1 MPKVFMPELT
11 PEERLRIL
19 QTNADKVETTTYD
32 KELTED
38 ELIAKREEFVD
49 NSIVV
54 SKLEDELA
62 EKKKEFKNKI
72 EPVKLVNRALQQEIK
87 TKKKEVKGLLFQM
100 ADHVNSMME
109 VYDEG
114 GELVS
119 SRRLRPDEKQTRLQV
134 VPPKK
139 AANGE

>member
-1 MPKVFMPELT
+1 MPKIFMPDLL

-19 QTNADKVETTTYD
+19 QTNADKVEETDYD
-32 KELTED
+32 KELTEE

-49 NSIVV
+49 NSIDV

-72 EPVKLVNRALQQEIK
+72 EPIKLVNRALQKEIK
-87 TKKKEVKGLLFQM
+87 TKKKVVKGFLFQM
-100 ADHVNSMME
+100 ADQVNSMME
-109 VYDEG
+109 TYDQD

-139 AANGE
+139 AANE

>member
-1 MPKVFMPELT
+1 MPKIFMPELS
-11 PEERLRIL
+11 PEERLNIL
-19 QTNADKVETTTYD
+19 RNNADKVEQTDYE
-32 KELTED
+32 KELTEE

-49 NSIVV
+49 YSIDV

-72 EPVKLVNRALQQEIK
+72 EPIKLINRGLQREIK
-87 TKKKEVKGLLFQM
+87 TKKKVVAGFLFHM
-100 ADHVNSMME
+100 ADHINGYME
-109 VYDEG
+109 TWDET

-119 SRRLRPDEKQTRLQV
+119 SRRLRPDEKQVRMQV
-134 VPPKK
+134 VTKP